1 MAAVATDGG
10 DRASGKP
17 REPAREAIA
26 RMFTRVEDVI
36 YVGLAVL
43 LAAAAAVLLG
53 QGVLDFW
60 RAAVDG
66 RLSGS
71 LIALLEQALL
81 VLIFVELLYTVQVSF
96 REHVLAPEP
105 FLLVALI
112 AGVRRILVLTAEA
125 KVFDEAPGAF
135 RNAMIELGLLSGM
148 TIALVAS
155 LVLLRRHRATPALAE
170 RA

>member
-1 MAAVATDGG
+1 MARSSDP
-10 DRASGKP
+10 P
-17 REPAREAIA
+17 REPLRERIA
-26 RMFTRVEDVI
+26 RGFTRVEDAI
-36 YVGLAVL
+36 YIGLAML

-53 QGVLDFW
+53 NGVVGFW
-60 RAAVDG
+60 HAAVEG
-66 RLSGS
+66 RLTGS
-71 LIALLEQALL
+71 LIGLLDQALL

-125 KVFDEAPGAF
+125 KIYAEDATAF
-135 RNAMIELGLLSGM
+135 RNAMIELGLLSAM
-148 TIALVAS
+148 TIVLVLS
-155 LVLLRRHRATPALAE
+155 LVILRRRSPQAVAE